1 MKQIK
6 AIIQPFMLPHVCE
19 SLRGIAG
26 LPGVTIS
33 EVMGWGKAKAVGA
46 EDTVVNAGAVF
57 ARKVKVEIV
66 VPSSMVD
73 EVVAV
78 LAEAAR
84 TGRVGDG
91 KIFITELADVVK
103 IRTGERGEGGI

>member
-6 AIIQPFMLPHVCE
+6 AIIQPFMLPRVFE
-19 SLRGIAG
+19 ALRGVTG

-33 EVMGWGKAKAVGA
+33 EVMGWGKAKAAGA
-46 EDTVVNAGAVF
+46 EDTVLRAGSVF
-57 ARKVKVEIV
+57 ARKVKIEIV
-66 VPSSMVD
+66 VPASMAE
-73 EVVAV
+73 EVVTV
-78 LAEAAR
+78 LADAAR

-103 IRTGERGEGGI
+103 IRTGEHGERGI